1 MLRNRFSVLIGT
13 TIVLMGI
20 GFLSGQVVAAADIN
34 PIESYLLP
42 FGNTV
47 SVDKTAKDG
56 VLEQNNQEIQLDHF
70 IPNNEEIKLIFL
82 SGILDKES
90 VKLTVD
96 PEIPFQIEVLENV
109 LIVKGSFQPGQVYQL
124 KVEQGLKDTVGR
136 KLKKSEPENCWKLL
150 FMVESI

>member
-56 VLEQNNQEIQLDHF
+56 VF
-70 IPNNEEIKLIFL
+70 SP
-82 SGILDKES
+82 
-90 VKLTVD
+90 
-96 PEIPFQIEVLENV
+96 
-109 LIVKGSFQPGQVYQL
+109 
-124 KVEQGLKDTVGR
+124 
-136 KLKKSEPENCWKLL
+136 
-150 FMVESI
+150 